1 MPVEGGETNKDN
13 RPPVHLG
20 HNYVE
25 SVATSLVREFL
36 ARKSLSSTLEVMDQE
51 LPRDSESISNRAV
64 LIHELHLEKLVFK
77 NKSCSSS
84 FRTLIELITKE
95 LLEKAFKHKTSSKIM
110 ADKLSPSHLVNG
122 FNSRTV
128 SVDTGEINDVPFAK
142 PKTSK
147 KEKEVDSKKPNGNH
161 ATRVDDCGKHNC
173 LDDNK
178 TRNMWRNHNGTI
190 SRLDQT
196 ARERYH
202 SSVVDVSVE
211 NVLNDDDPIDIYDCG
226 HSRVEE
232 WLSISSGNNVDHNQ
246 IDVVETVVKPST
258 LPRTS
263 GQKVLSSSK
272 KLDCGPVVSSTD
284 HMLSK
289 RLSGNDIGIPRP
301 HLLPSFKL
309 DSQEEI
315 EIKPIV
321 SSSSTF
327 VKFEQPSE
335 DLILHKSNKERLR
348 KHRIPSTST
357 EHDKVIQELRQR
369 VGDLEVQDLS
379 DTEMEEVFVAP
390 VSTVVKKSPHTRTF
404 RSITLSEAMNLK
416 KIILG
421 SPFRNFNL
429 EWQHQNFT
437 FCNYQD
443 VMYGL
448 VQKKGGPCGVVAAVQ
463 AYVILHLVF
472 GDKPSCLK
480 DGRLR
485 PSRRERNRALALA
498 IASILWK
505 AGEKK
510 RAVVAVLSGRTV
522 LDTCGKLKTDGIIE
536 KLLLKSFDYYE
547 DLVNYLCGRTEDLQ
561 SDNSSSCITFLYSAI
576 LSRGIDRVLKDMD
589 DPHSTL
595 IGRHG
600 YCTQEM
606 VNLFLIGKAVSN
618 VFDGMVELGTADKD
632 KTILHGIPETSDIG
646 FLSLFEH
653 YQSCE
658 VGSHYKNPLNPIWIV
673 LSESHFSVL
682 FATYKGALSVDLEGF
697 LFDLFYY
704 DGLAR
709 QDEEIC
715 LTIDPKGNVVHEP
728 DDVDLVP
735 PLELCIQTR
744 WKGAAVDWNNTE
756 PIL

>member
-1 MPVEGGETNKDN
+1 MPVEGGETSKDN
-13 RPPVHLG
+13 RTPVNLG
-20 HNYVE
+20 HNYIE
-25 SVATSLVREFL
+25 SVATSLIREFL

-77 NKSCSSS
+77 NKSSSPS

-95 LLEKAFKHKTSSKIM
+95 LLEKAFRHKTFSKIV
-110 ADKLSPSHLVNG
+110 ADKLSPTHSING

-128 SVDTGEINDVPFAK
+128 SVDTAEINDVPFAR
-142 PKTSK
+142 PRTSK
-147 KEKEVDSKKPNGNH
+147 KEKEIDNKKPNGNH
-161 ATRVDDCGKHNC
+161 ATKADNCGKHSC
-173 LDDNK
+173 LEDNK
-178 TRNMWRNHNGTI
+178 TKNMWRNHNGTI

-196 ARERYH
+196 ARKRYH
-202 SSVVDVSVE
+202 SSGVDVSAK
-211 NVLNDDDPIDIYDCG
+211 NILNEDGSIDTYDCG

-232 WLSISSGNNVDHNQ
+232 WLSISSGNNADHHQ
-246 IDVVETVVKPST
+246 IDVVETNVKPFT
-258 LPRTS
+258 LPHTS
-263 GQKVLSSSK
+263 RQNFLSSSK

-289 RLSGNDIGIPRP
+289 RLSSNDIGIPRP
-301 HLLPSFKL
+301 HLFTSFKL
-309 DSQEEI
+309 HSQEEI
-315 EIKPIV
+315 EIDPLV
-321 SSSSTF
+321 SSSTF

-335 DLILHKSNKERLR
+335 DLILCNSNKERLR

-390 VSTVVKKSPHTRTF
+390 VTTIVKTLPHAKTS

-463 AYVILHLVF
+463 AYVVLHLVY

-485 PSRRERNRALALA
+485 PSKRERNHALALA

-547 DLVNYLCGRTEDLQ
+547 DLVNYLCGRTEELQ
-561 SDNSSSCITFLYSAI
+561 SDNASSCITFLFSAI

-589 DPHSTL
+589 DPQSTL

-606 VNLFLIGKAVSN
+606 VNLFLTGKAISN
-618 VFDGMVELGTADKD
+618 VFDGMVELGTNDRE
-632 KTILHGIPETSDIG
+632 KTILHGIPEKSDIG

-673 LSESHFSVL
+673 LSENHFSVL
-682 FATYKGALSVDLEGF
+682 FATYKGALSVDSEGF

-715 LTIDPKGNVVHEP
+715 LTIDPKGNVFHEP

-744 WKGAAVDWNNTE
+744 WKGAVVDWNNTE